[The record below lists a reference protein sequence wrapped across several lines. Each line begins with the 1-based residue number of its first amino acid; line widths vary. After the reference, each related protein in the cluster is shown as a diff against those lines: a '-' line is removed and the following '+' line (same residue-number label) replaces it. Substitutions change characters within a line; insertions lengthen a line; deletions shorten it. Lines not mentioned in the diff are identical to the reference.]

1 MRFGA
6 STFIW
11 VSPFSNKT
19 LDLIDRVKAF
29 GFDLIEVCVEDP
41 DTTDLATIRARIT
54 KADLGVTIC
63 GVFGPNRD
71 LSSED
76 QSVRKAGLSYLAVVL
91 TSRRRS
97 DALGGASYDDRL
109 VVCHA
114 CTPLFRARPSTD
126 ATRSQFPRH

>member
-11 VSPFSNKT
+11 VSPVSNKT

-41 DTTDLATIRARIT
+41 DTIDLATIRARIT

-63 GVFGPNRD
+63 GAFGPNRD

-76 QSVRKAGLSYLAVVL
+76 QSVRKAGLSYL
-91 TSRRRS
+91 RRCI
-97 DALGGASYDDRL
+97 DFAQALRCPGRRQL
-109 VVCHA
+109 
-114 CTPLFRARPSTD
+114 R
-126 ATRSQFPRH
+126 

>member
-63 GVFGPNRD
+63 GAFGPNRD

-76 QSVRKAGLSYLAVVL
+76 QSVRKAGLSYL
-91 TSRRRS
+91 RRCI
-97 DALGGASYDDRL
+97 DFAQALRCPGRRQL
-109 VVCHA
+109 
-114 CTPLFRARPSTD
+114 R
-126 ATRSQFPRH
+126 